1 MWCSSYHGSR
11 LTGIVRGPGDPIAH
25 ALSRKSRA
33 NTVPARNFHLSSQ
46 RRHQISPVH
55 VTMAS
60 LYEISRTSYDDPG
73 GPPPG
78 SPPTCKSFLICL
90 NCSVLLYIFV
100 LSKVR
105 GPMAIN
111 SDNDII
117 ICWHV
122 FPPYLLI
129 LSDSMAP
136 PFCTKN

>member
-1 MWCSSYHGSR
+1 MWCISYHGGGCR
-11 LTGIVRGPGDPIAH
+11 LTGVVRGPGDPIAH
-25 ALSRKSRA
+25 ALSRNRL
-33 NTVPARNFHLSSQ
+33 ARNFHPSSA
-46 RRHQISPVH
+46 RRHQISPVY

-90 NCSVLLYIFV
+90 NFSVLLCIFV

-111 SDNDII
+111 SDNDLV

-122 FPPYLLI
+122 FLPYILI

-136 PFCTKN
+136 PFCAKN